1 MESNMPYGTPGHSGK
16 RWVESSNADRSPKR
30 PRLNI
35 NTSGNGPNT
44 RSVTSPIPL
53 SPATDILSI
62 YRRGPYVPQGGTG
75 SQIQPVPNF
84 LQLNPIQSNRPSSS
98 LPVTLPPLRS
108 IIANNFQYA
117 DNQACRTCPQC
128 SETILGPEPIGTN
141 GRPVST
147 VCENCRQGN
156 VREQVLRNIAA
167 EALLLLNTGVVPT
180 RDNTGEASVAPVSP
194 PKQDDSHRLSQEYQ
208 QFQPYRPLL
217 CVRCK
222 RPGVPCAPG
231 RRRCAE
237 CICILVAFG
246 PDDGSGFQ
254 KGNSQPNPFRN
265 VPLSSQNLTRPPIP
279 CDVCHVKTVPPG
291 TKRCEDC
298 IAPDTPNTPLT
309 AFFTAQ
315 GICVICERNHVVQG
329 KSHCRKCLFE
339 GTTSAEPLQ
348 ALQSLPAAEIMQ
360 CTGCG
365 HQVHRTTEGYCREC
379 RDNMPGG
386 SGNKSQGGAMDV
398 DDEPAEAVSSTGIL
412 TRTKCG
418 CQKNFARLGKKLC
431 ADCLAAKHMVG
442 WRGWTA
448 WRKTHW
454 PRPGRTNK
462 KH

>member
-1 MESNMPYGTPGHSGK
+1 MPYGTPGHS
-16 RWVESSNADRSPKR
+16 
-30 PRLNI
+30 
-35 NTSGNGPNT
+35 
-44 RSVTSPIPL
+44 
-53 SPATDILSI
+53 ATDILSI
-62 YRRGPYVPQGGTG
+62 YRRGPYVPRGSTG
-75 SQIQPVPNF
+75 SQIQPVPDF
-84 LQLNPIQSNRPSSS
+84 LQLSPIQSNRPSDS
-98 LPVTLPPLRS
+98 LPVTLLLSGPSSP
-108 IIANNFQYA
+108 
-117 DNQACRTCPQC
+117 
-128 SETILGPEPIGTN
+128 TILSPEPIGTN
-141 GRPVST
+141 GQPVST
-147 VCENCRQGN
+147 VCENCRQAN
-156 VREQVLRNIAA
+156 IREQVLRNIAA
-167 EALLLLNTGVVPT
+167 EALLLLSTGGVPT
-180 RDNTGEASVAPVSP
+180 RDSAGEASVAPVSP

-208 QFQPYRPLL
+208 QFQPHRPFL

-246 PDDGSGFQ
+246 PDNGSGSQ
-254 KGNSQPNPFRN
+254 EGNSQSNPVRSI
-265 VPLSSQNLTRPPIP
+265 PLSSQNLTRPPVL
-279 CDVCHVKTVPPG
+279 CDVCHTKTVPPG

-365 HQVHRTTEGYCREC
+365 HQVHRTPEGYCREC
-379 RDNMPGG
+379 RDDDMPE
-386 SGNKSQGGAMDV
+386 NQPQGGAMDIG
-398 DDEPAEAVSSTGIL
+398 DEPAEAVSSTGIL

-418 CQKNFARLGKKLC
+418 CQNFARLGKKLC

-448 WRKTHW
+448 WKKEHW
-454 PRPGRTNK
+454 PRPVRANK